1 MELRIFYYNQKRC
14 LLCGVKVAPWL
25 WKQPHLMVMT
35 KTFSEIWRMKMNE
48 IYAIPGYPI
57 IDACACARLNPL
69 KRRGGKQTI
78 LISVTLD
85 VQTFAS
91 RKFRE
96 CQNSRNFWHKL
107 SRMRHKNLFRE
118 HKLSRI
124 DAFILYFPEKIKQK
138 RRKNEE

>member
-1 MELRIFYYNQKRC
+1 
-14 LLCGVKVAPWL
+14 
-25 WKQPHLMVMT
+25 
-35 KTFSEIWRMKMNE
+35 MKMNE

-96 CQNSRNFWHKL
+96 CQNSGIRNKICIVATFRNMLFHYQAT
-107 SRMRHKNLFRE
+107 NLIE
-118 HKLSRI
+118 VNI
-124 DAFILYFPEKIKQK
+124 
-138 RRKNEE
+138 